1 MMEFLDLPDDV
12 ALADR
17 GRDLLRART
26 AGAGRVHAVARP
38 FGACSSASSRCRWRS
53 TLGRGS
59 TSSSPSRCFAL
70 ASIPLWRRFARRVE
84 KPVDQPFLNRRAD
97 AFVGRE
103 FTLEKPIVAGNGTV
117 KIDDTIW
124 RLSGPDVPG
133 GSRVKVVRAD
143 AATLVVEAVKHDP
156 KWAGFR

>member
-1 MMEFLDLPDDV
+1 MIEILHSLTMWHWLIAAGLFFVLELIAPGAFMLWLGIAAMLVGIISFIV
-12 ALADR
+12 AWSWQGQL
-17 GRDLLRART
+17 
-26 AGAGRVHAVARP
+26 VA
-38 FGACSSASSRCRWRS
+38 FAI
-53 TLGRGS
+53 
-59 TSSSPSRCFAL
+59 FAL
-70 ASIPLWRRFARRVE
+70 ASIPLWRRFAARVE
-84 KPVDQPFLNRRAD
+84 KPGDQPFLNRRAD

-143 AATLVVEAVKHDP
+143 AATLVVELA
-156 KWAGFR
+156 